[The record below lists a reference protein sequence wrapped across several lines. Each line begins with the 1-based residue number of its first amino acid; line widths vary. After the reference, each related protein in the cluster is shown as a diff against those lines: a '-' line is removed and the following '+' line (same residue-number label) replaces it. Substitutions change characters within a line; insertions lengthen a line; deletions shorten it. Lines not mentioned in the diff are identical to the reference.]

1 LAKQRGRGKGLG
13 VTLHPSGLK
22 QRLKFI
28 EAESGLFNDGTEG
41 AGLEVSTRM
50 DWHSDCSRPVAW
62 ENHNV
67 MTADD
72 PICHES

>member
-22 QRLKFI
+22 QRLKLI
-28 EAESGLFNDGTEG
+28 EAESGLFNDGTER
-41 AGLEVSTRM
+41 ARLEVAARM
-50 DWHSDCSRPVAW
+50 DWHGDGSRRIAGEDP
-62 ENHNV
+62 NV